1 VSLGIAIKAPEGI
14 VLAAESRL
22 TLSAQQADGTGI
34 YVNFDNA
41 TKLLALNG
49 DGPHRHMGIVT
60 YGLATIGLR
69 AAQSFLPEFEATLPT
84 NERLTVYEYASRL
97 GQFFLAQWT
106 GSGQPDPTS
115 WAGPAMVFLVGGY
128 DEGAAYGRVFEVA
141 IPRAAEPV
149 EKNAGEQFGITWG
162 GQQEYVNRL
171 IHGFD
176 SKLLALL
183 QEDPGLDEDV
193 VGRVQAKLAQLSMPI
208 PLLAMPLQDVVD
220 LAIFFVRTTITA
232 QTLSFGL
239 RGCGGPID
247 VATVTR
253 SGLSFIQR
261 KQIQG
266 ESGPVGAHR
275 RI

>member
-1 VSLGIAIKAPEGI
+1 
-14 VLAAESRL
+14 
-22 TLSAQQADGTGI
+22 
-34 YVNFDNA
+34 
-41 TKLLALNG
+41 
-49 DGPHRHMGIVT
+49 
-60 YGLATIGLR
+60 
-69 AAQSFLPEFEATLPT
+69 
-84 NERLTVYEYASRL
+84 
-97 GQFFLAQWT
+97 
-106 GSGQPDPTS
+106 
-115 WAGPAMVFLVGGY
+115 MVFLVGGY